1 VSPSPSKRA
10 LIVEDDAATQRL
22 LAVLLER
29 AGFATTIAFNGEA
42 AMDFLGQGSYELI
55 VLDLMMPKVGGHA
68 VIDYLAAR
76 QIPTPVIVC
85 TAAHATGDLNSKIV
99 KAVLRKPFD
108 IEQMLALA
116 EAVVQPP
123 PRVLIVDDD
132 TQARFVMRSFA
143 EPAEVT
149 EAGSA
154 ETAMRLIG
162 ERHPDVILLDLT
174 LPGQSGEEMLDEL
187 RASDATAGI
196 PVVVVSSRQLDADER
211 ERLLRRTS
219 GIIYKS
225 EMSRAALSGMLHVV
239 LRDRS

>member
-1 VSPSPSKRA
+1 MSPSQSKRA
-10 LIVEDDAATQRL
+10 LIVEDDEVTQRL
-22 LAVLLER
+22 LSVLLRR

-42 AMDFLGQGSYELI
+42 AIDRLREGEYELI

-68 VIDYLAAR
+68 VIDYLVA
-76 QIPTPVIVC
+76 QKIGTPVIVC
-85 TAAHATGDLNSKIV
+85 TAVHATGDLNAKNV

-108 IEQMLALA
+108 IEELLAIA
-116 EAVVQPP
+116 DATVQPP

-132 TQARFVMRSFA
+132 TQSRFVMRAFA

-149 EAGSA
+149 EAESA

-196 PVVVVSSRQLDADER
+196 PVVVVTSQQLDAGQR